1 MPDSLGDL
9 KALKYLRLSRNQLS
23 GIVPASTSMSR
34 NALLSKATEIGRGA
48 FGMVYRTPVGNGRVV
63 AVKKLVAANMVRSRE
78 EFKREVRVLGKAR
91 HPNLLPLKGYY
102 WTPQLQLLITD
113 YAAHGSL
120 EAWLHG
126 VGGGAELPP
135 MTWEERFRVV
145 SGTSRALA
153 HLHQAFRPPLVHY
166 NVKPSN
172 IFLLDAECNPAVGD
186 FGLARL
192 LPGKLADGGGRGSR
206 FQAGGGM
213 GYVAPEL
220 ACQSLRV
227 NEKCDIYGLGVLIL
241 ELVTGRRVVEY
252 GDDDVVV
259 LMDQVRVLLEHG
271 NALECVDPGMGGH
284 VPEEEVLPVL
294 KLGMVCTSQI
304 PSNRPSMA
312 EVVQILQVIKAPVG
326 GGRMEASF

>member
-1 MPDSLGDL
+1 M
-9 KALKYLRLSRNQLS
+9 
-23 GIVPASTSMSR
+23 
-34 NALLSKATEIGRGA
+34 
-48 FGMVYRTPVGNGRVV
+48 
-63 AVKKLVAANMVRSRE
+63 
-78 EFKREVRVLGKAR
+78 
-91 HPNLLPLKGYY
+91 
-102 WTPQLQLLITD
+102 
-113 YAAHGSL
+113 
-120 EAWLHG
+120 
-126 VGGGAELPP
+126 
-135 MTWEERFRVV
+135 
-145 SGTSRALA
+145 
-153 HLHQAFRPPLVHY
+153 HQAFRPPLVHY

-172 IFLLDAECNPAVGD
+172 IFLLDAECNPAVGN
-186 FGLARL
+186 FRLARL

-220 ACQSLRV
+220 ACQSVHV

-241 ELVTGRRVVEY
+241 ELVTGRRAVEY

-259 LMDQVRVLLEHG
+259 LMDQARVLLEHG
-271 NALECVDPGMGGH
+271 NALECVDPGMGGQ